1 MATKEDSMSL
11 PLDGIRVID
20 LGQVYAAP
28 YCTLQLAAMGAD
40 IIKIEPPVTGEVLR
54 RPELPPGGAGYS
66 FLMLNANKRSVTIN
80 LKTRRGQEIVFK
92 LLEDADVLVENYLDG
107 VMESFGLGYDQIA
120 ARFPRLIYA
129 SGKGYGSDSRYAKLG
144 SMDNT
149 IQASSGFISI
159 TGFPDRA
166 VKTSATFIDMGTGSH
181 MVSGILAALI
191 HRGKTGRGQHV
202 EVAMLDVAIPA
213 LTSAVAP
220 ALQGMKFRRL
230 GNRHWGA
237 CPTNIYPATD
247 GEILIFCL
255 TEAHWRTLAKLMG
268 HEDLIADP
276 RCRNHG
282 TRLKMADE
290 LDAMVGEWTRGQAR
304 DAMVELLIEAG
315 IPCAP
320 VRSVE
325 EVVAD
330 PEVAARRILI
340 DSDYPTRGAIRVS
353 GTPIKLS
360 DAPDSIRPTRRPPAL
375 GEHNAEV
382 LASIGIGADELE
394 SLKRAGVI

>member
-1 MATKEDSMSL
+1 
-11 PLDGIRVID
+11 
-20 LGQVYAAP
+20 
-28 YCTLQLAAMGAD
+28 
-40 IIKIEPPVTGEVLR
+40 
-54 RPELPPGGAGYS
+54 
-66 FLMLNANKRSVTIN
+66 
-80 LKTRRGQEIVFK
+80 
-92 LLEDADVLVENYLDG
+92 
-107 VMESFGLGYDQIA
+107 
-120 ARFPRLIYA
+120 
-129 SGKGYGSDSRYAKLG
+129 
-144 SMDNT
+144 MDNT

-159 TGFPDRA
+159 TGFPDHP

-181 MVSGILAALI
+181 LVSGILAALI

-213 LTSAVAP
+213 LTSAIAP
-220 ALQGMKFRRL
+220 ALQGMKFKRL

-237 CPTNIYPATD
+237 CPTNIYPARD

-268 HEDLIADP
+268 REELIADP
-276 RCRNHG
+276 RCKNHG
-282 TRLKMADE
+282 TRLKIADE
-290 LDAMVGEWTRGQAR
+290 LDGIVSDWTGGQAR
-304 DAMVELLIEAG
+304 DAIVQRLIEAG

-330 PEVAARRILI
+330 PELVERRTLI
-340 DSDYPTRGAIRVS
+340 DSDYPTRGAIKVA

-360 DAPDSIRPTRRPPAL
+360 EAPDSSPIRRPPAL

-382 LASIGIGADELE
+382 LGSIGIGADELA
-394 SLKRAGVI
+394 SLMRDGVV

>member
-1 MATKEDSMSL
+1 MSLPGL

-20 LGQVYAAP
+20 LGQVYAVP

-40 IIKIEPPVTGEVLR
+40 IIKIEPPVTGELLR
-54 RPELPPGGAGYS
+54 QPKLPPGGGAYS

-80 LKTRRGQEIVFK
+80 LKDHRGYEILLK
-92 LLEDADVLVENYLDG
+92 LLEGADVLVENYLDG
-107 VMESFGLGYDQIA
+107 VMESFGLGYEQIA

-149 IQASSGFISI
+149 IQASSGFISV
-159 TGFPDRA
+159 TGFPDHP
-166 VKTSATFIDMGTGSH
+166 VKTPATFIDMGTGSH
-181 MVSGILAALI
+181 LVSGILAALI
-191 HRGKTGRGQHV
+191 HRGRTGRGQHV
-202 EVAMLDVAIPA
+202 EVAMLDVAIAA

-220 ALQGMKFRRL
+220 ALQGMKFMRL

-237 CPTNIYPATD
+237 CPTNLYPARD

-255 TEAHWRTLAKLMG
+255 TEAHWRTLAKLMD

-276 RCRNHG
+276 RCKNHG
-282 TRLKMADE
+282 ARLKIADE
-290 LDAMVGEWTRGQAR
+290 LDAIVSQWTSTQPR
-304 DAMVELLIEAG
+304 DPMVEGLIEAG

-320 VRSVE
+320 MRTVE
-325 EVVAD
+325 EVIAD
-330 PEVAARRILI
+330 PEIAQRRMLI
-340 DSDYPTRGAIRVS
+340 DSEFPPRGRIRVA
-353 GTPIKLS
+353 GTPIKMS
-360 DAPDSIRPTRRPPAL
+360 EAPEDGPPMRRPPEL

-394 SLKRAGVI
+394 RLKRDGVV

>member
-1 MATKEDSMSL
+1 MTSL
-11 PLDGIRVID
+11 PLVGIRVID

-28 YCTLQLAAMGAD
+28 YCTLQLAALGAD
-40 IIKIEPPVTGEVLR
+40 IVKIEPPVTGEVLR

-80 LKTRRGQEIVFK
+80 LKDRRGQEIVLK
-92 LLEDADVLVENYLDG
+92 LLEHADVLVENYLDG

-120 ARFPRLIYA
+120 PRFPRLIYA
-129 SGKGYGSDSRYAKLG
+129 SGKGYGSNSRYAKLG

-166 VKTSATFIDMGTGSH
+166 VKTSATMIDMGTGSH
-181 MVSGILAALI
+181 LVSGILAALI
-191 HRGKTGRGQHV
+191 HRGKTGEGQHV

-220 ALQGMKFRRL
+220 ALQGMKFKRL

-237 CPTNIYPATD
+237 CPTNIYPARD

-268 HEDLIADP
+268 REELIADP
-276 RCRNHG
+276 RCKNHG
-282 TRLKMADE
+282 ARLKIADE
-290 LDAMVGEWTRGQAR
+290 LDATVSDWTRPQAR
-304 DAMVELLIEAG
+304 DAIVLSLIEAG

-320 VRSVE
+320 VRTVD

-330 PEVAARRILI
+330 PEVAQRRILI
-340 DSDYPTRGAIRVS
+340 ESEYPTRGKIRVA
-353 GTPIKLS
+353 GMPIKLS
-360 DAPDSIRPTRRPPAL
+360 NVPEEGRPTRRPPEL
-375 GEHNAEV
+375 GEHTGEV
-382 LASIGIGADELE
+382 LAEIGISPAELE
-394 SLKRAGVI
+394 NLKRDGVV

>member
-1 MATKEDSMSL
+1 
-11 PLDGIRVID
+11 
-20 LGQVYAAP
+20 
-28 YCTLQLAAMGAD
+28 
-40 IIKIEPPVTGEVLR
+40 
-54 RPELPPGGAGYS
+54 
-66 FLMLNANKRSVTIN
+66 MLNANKRSVTIN
-80 LKTRRGQEIVFK
+80 LKKQRGQEILLK

-181 MVSGILAALI
+181 LVSGILAALI

-220 ALQGMKFRRL
+220 ALQGMKFKRL

-237 CPTNIYPATD
+237 CPTNVYPARD

-255 TEAHWRTLAKLMG
+255 TEAHWRTLAKLMDR
-268 HEDLIADP
+268 EELIADP
-276 RCRNHG
+276 RCKNHG
-282 TRLKMADE
+282 ARLKIADE
-290 LDAMVGEWTRGQAR
+290 LDAMVSEWTSAQAR
-304 DAMVELLIEAG
+304 DAMIEGLIEAG

-325 EVVAD
+325 EVIAD
-330 PEVAARRILI
+330 PETAQRRMLI
-340 DSDYPTRGAIRVS
+340 DSDYPTRGRIRVAGS
-353 GTPIKLS
+353 PIKLS
-360 DAPDSIRPTRRPPAL
+360 AASDGDRPVRRPPEL

-382 LASIGIGADELE
+382 LGAIGIGADELE
-394 SLKRAGVI
+394 RLKRDGVV

>member
-1 MATKEDSMSL
+1 MSL

-40 IIKIEPPVTGEVLR
+40 VIKIEPPVTGEVLR

-80 LKTRRGQEIVFK
+80 LKHRRGQEIVLK

-120 ARFPRLIYA
+120 VRFPRLIYA

-159 TGFPDRA
+159 TGFPDQP
-166 VKTSATFIDMGTGSH
+166 VKTSATMIDMGTGSH
-181 MVSGILAALI
+181 LVSGILAALI

-220 ALQGMKFRRL
+220 ALQGMKFKRL

-237 CPTNIYPATD
+237 CPTNIYPARD

-255 TEAHWRTLAKLMG
+255 TEVHWRTLAKLTG
-268 HEDLIADP
+268 REELIADP
-276 RCRNHG
+276 RCKNHG
-282 TRLKMADE
+282 ARLKIADE
-290 LDAMVGEWTRGQAR
+290 LDAIVSDWTRPQAR
-304 DAMVELLIEAG
+304 DAMVSSLIEAG

-320 VRSVE
+320 VRTVE

-330 PEVAARRILI
+330 PEVAQRRILI
-340 DSDYPTRGAIRVS
+340 DSEYPTRGKIRVA
-353 GTPIKLS
+353 GTPIKMS
-360 DAPDSIRPTRRPPAL
+360 DATEDGRPMRRPPEL

-382 LASIGIGADELE
+382 LAEVGVSSAELE
-394 SLKRAGVI
+394 SLKREGVV

>member
-1 MATKEDSMSL
+1 MSL
-11 PLDGIRVID
+11 PLDNIRVID

-54 RPELPPGGAGYS
+54 RPEMPPGGAGYS

-80 LKTRRGQEIVFK
+80 LKRIRGQEIVLK
-92 LLEDADVLVENYLDG
+92 LLEVADVLVENYLDG

-149 IQASSGFISI
+149 IQASSGFISV
-159 TGFPDRA
+159 TGFPDHP

-191 HRGKTGRGQHV
+191 HRGKTGKGQHV

-220 ALQGMKFRRL
+220 ALQGMKFKRL

-237 CPTNIYPATD
+237 CPTNVYPARD

-268 HEDLIADP
+268 HEELIDDL

-282 TRLKMADE
+282 ARLKIADE
-290 LDAMVGEWTRGQAR
+290 LDALVSEWTIAQPR
-304 DAMVELLIEAG
+304 DAMVEGLIEAG

-320 VRSVE
+320 VRTVE
-325 EVVAD
+325 EVIAD
-330 PEVAARRILI
+330 PETAQRRMLI
-340 DSDYPTRGAIRVS
+340 DSDYPTRGKIRVT
-353 GTPIKLS
+353 GTPIKMS
-360 DAPDSIRPTRRPPAL
+360 GAPEGGRPMRRPAEL

-382 LASIGIGADELE
+382 LESIGIGAEE
-394 SLKRAGVI
+394 MERLKRDGVI

>member
-1 MATKEDSMSL
+1 MSL

-80 LKTRRGQEIVFK
+80 LKDRRGQEIVLK

-107 VMESFGLGYDQIA
+107 VMESFGLAYDQIA
-120 ARFPRLIYA
+120 ERFPRLIYA

-159 TGFPDRA
+159 TGFPEHP

-220 ALQGMKFRRL
+220 ALQGMKFKRL

-237 CPTNIYPATD
+237 CPTNIYPARD

-255 TEAHWRTLAKLMG
+255 TEAHWRTLAKLIG
-268 HEDLIADP
+268 HEELIDDP
-276 RCRNHG
+276 RCKNHG
-282 TRLKMADE
+282 ARLRIADE
-290 LDAMVGEWTRGQAR
+290 LDAMVSEWTSAQPR
-304 DAMVELLIEAG
+304 DAMVEGLIEAG

-320 VRSVE
+320 VRTID
-325 EVVAD
+325 EVIAD
-330 PEVAARRILI
+330 PEIARRRMLI
-340 DSDYPTRGAIRVS
+340 DSDYPARGKIRVT
-353 GTPIKLS
+353 GTPIKMS
-360 DAPDSIRPTRRPPAL
+360 ASPEGDRSMRRPPEL

-394 SLKRAGVI
+394 GLKRAGVV

>member
-1 MATKEDSMSL
+1 MSLPGL

-20 LGQVYAAP
+20 LGQVYAVP

-54 RPELPPGGAGYS
+54 QPKLPPGGAGYS

-80 LKTRRGQEIVFK
+80 LKDRRGYEILLK

-107 VMESFGLGYDQIA
+107 VMESFGLGYEQIA

-129 SGKGYGSDSRYAKLG
+129 SGKGYGSNSRYAKLG

-149 IQASSGFISI
+149 IQASSGFISV
-159 TGFPDRA
+159 TGFPDHP
-166 VKTSATFIDMGTGSH
+166 VKTPATLIDMGTGSH
-181 MVSGILAALI
+181 LVSGILAALI
-191 HRGKTGRGQHV
+191 HRGRTGRGQHV
-202 EVAMLDVAIPA
+202 EVAMLDVAIAA

-220 ALQGMKFRRL
+220 ALQGMKFKRM

-237 CPTNIYPATD
+237 CPTNLYPARD

-268 HEDLIADP
+268 REELIADP
-276 RCRNHG
+276 RFGNHG
-282 TRLKMADE
+282 ARLKIADE
-290 LDAMVGEWTRGQAR
+290 LDAIVSDWTSAQPR
-304 DAMVELLIEAG
+304 DAMVEGLIEAG

-320 VRSVE
+320 VRTVE
-325 EVVAD
+325 EVIAD
-330 PEVAARRILI
+330 PEITQRRMLI
-340 DSDYPTRGAIRVS
+340 DSEYPTRGSIRVA
-353 GTPIKLS
+353 GTPIKMS
-360 DAPDSIRPTRRPPAL
+360 DAPEDGRPMRRPPEL

-394 SLKRAGVI
+394 RLKRAGVI

>member
-1 MATKEDSMSL
+1 MTL

-40 IIKIEPPVTGEVLR
+40 IIKIEPPGTGEVLR
-54 RPELPPGGAGYS
+54 RPDLSPGGVNYS

-80 LKTRRGQEIVFK
+80 LKDRRGQEIVLK

-120 ARFPRLIYA
+120 SRFLRLIYA
-129 SGKGYGSDSRYAKLG
+129 SGKGYGSGSRYAKLG

-159 TGFPDRA
+159 TGFPEQP

-181 MVSGILAALI
+181 LVSGILAALI

-213 LTSAVAP
+213 LTSAIAP
-220 ALQGMKFRRL
+220 ALQGMKFKRL

-237 CPTNIYPATD
+237 CPTNIYPARD

-255 TEAHWRTLAKLMG
+255 TEAHWRMLAKLIG
-268 HEDLIADP
+268 REELIADP
-276 RCRNHG
+276 RCKNHG
-282 TRLKMADE
+282 TRLKIADE
-290 LDAMVGEWTRGQAR
+290 LDRIVSEWTRGQRR
-304 DAMVELLIEAG
+304 DAIVQRLIEAG

-330 PEVAARRILI
+330 PELVERRTLI
-340 DSDYPTRGAIRVS
+340 DSDYPTRGAIKVA

-360 DAPDSIRPTRRPPAL
+360 EAPDSRRPMKRPPTL

-382 LASIGIGADELE
+382 LASIGIGADELA
-394 SLKRAGVI
+394 SLTRDRVV

>member
-1 MATKEDSMSL
+1 MSTPIL

-80 LKTRRGQEIVFK
+80 LKHPRGREIMLK

-107 VMESFGLGYDQIA
+107 VMESFGLGYEQIA

-129 SGKGYGSDSRYAKLG
+129 SGKGYGSNSRYAKLG

-149 IQASSGFISI
+149 IQASSGFISV
-159 TGFPDRA
+159 TGFPDHP

-181 MVSGILAALI
+181 LVSGILAALI
-191 HRGKTGRGQHV
+191 HRAKTGRGQHV

-220 ALQGMKFRRL
+220 ALQGMKFKRL

-237 CPTNIYPATD
+237 CPTNIYPARD

-268 HEDLIADP
+268 HEELIGDP
-276 RCRNHG
+276 RCANHG
-282 TRLKMADE
+282 ARLKIADL
-290 LDAMVGEWTRGQAR
+290 LDAIVSNWTGAQPR
-304 DAMVELLIEAG
+304 DAMVEGLIEAG

-320 VRSVE
+320 VRTVE

-330 PEVAARRILI
+330 PEIAQRRMLI
-340 DSDYPTRGAIRVS
+340 ESEYPTRGPIRVA
-353 GTPIKLS
+353 GTPIKMS
-360 DAPDSIRPTRRPPAL
+360 DAPEESRPMRRPPEL
-375 GEHNAEV
+375 GEHTAEV
-382 LASIGIGADELE
+382 LGSIGIGPDEIE
-394 SLKRAGVI
+394 RLKRAGVI

>member
-1 MATKEDSMSL
+1 MTL

-80 LKTRRGQEIVFK
+80 LKKPRGQEIVLK

-107 VMESFGLGYDQIA
+107 VMESFGLGYRQIA
-120 ARFPRLIYA
+120 PRFPRLIYA
-129 SGKGYGSDSRYAKLG
+129 SGKGYGSDSRFAKLG

-159 TGFPDRA
+159 TGFPDQP
-166 VKTSATFIDMGTGSH
+166 VKTSATMIDMGTGSH
-181 MVSGILAALI
+181 LVSGILAALI
-191 HRGKTGRGQHV
+191 HRGKTGRGQQV

-237 CPTNIYPATD
+237 CPTNIYPARD

-255 TEAHWRTLAKLMG
+255 TEAHWRTLAKMIDRA
-268 HEDLIADP
+268 ELIDDP
-276 RCRNHG
+276 RCKNHG
-282 TRLKMADE
+282 TRLRIADE
-290 LDAMVGEWTRGQAR
+290 LDGFVSDWTREQAR
-304 DAMVELLIEAG
+304 DAMVNRLIEAG

-320 VRSVE
+320 VRSIE
-325 EVVAD
+325 EVITD
-330 PEVAARRILI
+330 PELISRRTLI
-340 DSDYPTRGAIRVS
+340 DSEYPTRGPIRVA

-360 DAPDSIRPTRRPPAL
+360 DAPDSSRPARRPPEL

-382 LASIGIGADELE
+382 LGAIGIDAEELE
-394 SLKRAGVI
+394 RLRRDGVV

>member
-1 MATKEDSMSL
+1 MSL

-66 FLMLNANKRSVTIN
+66 FLMLNADKRSVTIN
-80 LKTRRGQEIVFK
+80 LKHRRGQEIVLK
-92 LLEDADVLVENYLDG
+92 LLEDADVLVENYLSG
-107 VMESFGLGYDQIA
+107 VMASFGLGYDQIA
-120 ARFPRLIYA
+120 SRFPRLIYA

-159 TGFPDRA
+159 TGFPDQP
-166 VKTSATFIDMGTGSH
+166 VKTSATMIDMGTGSH
-181 MVSGILAALI
+181 LVSGILAALI

-220 ALQGMKFRRL
+220 ALQGMKFKRL

-237 CPTNIYPATD
+237 CPTNIYPARD

-268 HEDLIADP
+268 HEELIADP
-276 RCRNHG
+276 RCKNHG
-282 TRLKMADE
+282 ARLRIADE
-290 LDAMVGEWTRGQAR
+290 LDATVADWTRPQAR
-304 DAMVELLIEAG
+304 DGMVDLLMEKG

-320 VRSVE
+320 VRTVE

-330 PEVAARRILI
+330 PELAQRRTLI
-340 DSDYPTRGAIRVS
+340 DSEYPTRGKIRVA
-353 GTPIKLS
+353 GMPIKLS
-360 DAPDSIRPTRRPPAL
+360 DAPEAGRSIRRPPEL
-375 GEHNAEV
+375 GEHTAEV
-382 LASIGIGADELE
+382 LSEIGIDAEELE
-394 SLKRAGVI
+394 SLKRDGVI